1 MQLVCL
7 TSAINMLAAICVC
20 HLFLVLPRLAQTRAN
35 TANFQVYRGPQLEAR
50 AEKANRARGLDLK
63 AGHRTPAINCT
74 IRLCHV
80 VRLFLFF
87 VFVIVARVKF
97 RQASYSCDI
106 VKPARWERRGLHY
119 LGARMAVANQRQV
132 LICASQAC
140 TLVDV
145 MANLGP

>member
-1 MQLVCL
+1 MHEEWCMPTSSPVLKGTSRASWMLFLIVRGQKLLHFVELLHSPGWMQLVCL
-7 TSAINMLAAICVC
+7 TSVINMLAAICVC

-80 VRLFLFF
+80 VRLFLFLF
-87 VFVIVARVKF
+87 L
-97 RQASYSCDI
+97 S
-106 VKPARWERRGLHY
+106 
-119 LGARMAVANQRQV
+119 
-132 LICASQAC
+132 
-140 TLVDV
+140 
-145 MANLGP
+145 